1 MDGQR
6 GEAEGRSLG
15 MQVEDAGQR
24 AGLAARLLTCPCC
37 RGRAGS
43 LPARCLSFS
52 SARRGVTGGVPA
64 PCFGETN
71 KSEKY
76 PLSPV
81 LMQPPPPLPR
91 KGVQLPACLS
101 PRILSL
107 TLSRELRIP
116 FGYPTA
122 PFHGLGAT
130 FHPLGAP
137 GKEGAV
143 PVVLPTLCRGETEP
157 GSSVDIARV
166 LPEVLRPPARQWLR
180 ARPPLAGPPGSGLP
194 VPRGAAGAGRHGA
207 LLLPLHPFDVRAAQV
222 PSAPKSRHRLR
233 HRNRPATAVLRPSLT
248 PYPCPRPARGEG
260 TLLPTPPRPLAIS
273 LCSRGAPC
281 GTRTR

>member
-1 MDGQR
+1 MPPQIFLLVPKIVSFPAPTPLHPHHPLQWLCTAGRAGCSCTTRGPNSTADAGCWGLAGGKAASLHARYMTARGNFPVQVAR
-6 GEAEGRSLG
+6 TPGHGWSEGGSGGTQDGEAGRGRSLG

-81 LMQPPPPLPR
+81 LMQPPPPLPC

-101 PRILSL
+101 PRTLSL

-137 GKEGAV
+137 GRKG
-143 PVVLPTLCRGETEP
+143 PCR
-157 GSSVDIARV
+157 
-166 LPEVLRPPARQWLR
+166 
-180 ARPPLAGPPGSGLP
+180 
-194 VPRGAAGAGRHGA
+194 
-207 LLLPLHPFDVRAAQV
+207 
-222 PSAPKSRHRLR
+222 
-233 HRNRPATAVLRPSLT
+233 
-248 PYPCPRPARGEG
+248 
-260 TLLPTPPRPLAIS
+260 
-273 LCSRGAPC
+273 
-281 GTRTR
+281 